1 MSVSIRI
8 TIIVTCLLLALY
20 VIRLVLTDKLQLRYS
35 LLWLALVVTLL
46 ICSFFSIPVCWLS
59 SFFGFVTSSNFIFVA
74 GFIFVILILLSLS
87 VTVSRQALAIKNLT
101 QKIALLE
108 KNSSS
113 R

>member
-1 MSVSIRI
+1 MSISIRI
-8 TIIVTCLLLALY
+8 TIVFACLLLALY

-35 LLWLALVVTLL
+35 LLWIALVVTLL
-46 ICSFFSIPVCWLS
+46 FCSFFPIPICWLS
-59 SFFGFVTSSNFIFVA
+59 SLFGFVTSANFIFVA

-108 KNSSS
+108 KNIHSK
-113 R
+113 

>member
-8 TIIVTCLLLALY
+8 TIIVACLLLALY

-46 ICSFFSIPVCWLS
+46 ICSFFPIPVCWLS

-87 VTVSRQALAIKNLT
+87 VTVSRPALAIKNRT
-101 QKIALLE
+101 QKIAVLE
-108 KNSSS
+108 KNSNS